1 MHNTIAQWD
10 YSQHVCLLSK
20 SGSNLNPTQALYL
33 RPIFLAQELLVSWSQ
48 HSIMSTN
55 WSRIKNSL
63 SFPGGF
69 HICHV
74 QVIHIDPDKVEAAQR
89 LRLRWTP
96 ALSNAAT
103 HRLWSWQSQ
112 QASTMETGLWS
123 RVEIA
128 VRNSTYCINWVNSPN
143 LLIVHEWVPM
153 KLEINRNT
161 LQSSV
166 RNKGGYKA
174 GLAFWPGSQIFW
186 SLFHHDTKP

>member
-1 MHNTIAQWD
+1 MLLHTVNHTDVFPSGPLVNKAESVETFSLKMSWRCVLKVETCWNTMHNTIAQWD

-20 SGSNLNPTQALYL
+20 SGSNLNPTQAQYL

-128 VRNSTYCINWVNSPN
+128 VRNSTYCINY
-143 LLIVHEWVPM
+143 H
-153 KLEINRNT
+153 
-161 LQSSV
+161 
-166 RNKGGYKA
+166 
-174 GLAFWPGSQIFW
+174 
-186 SLFHHDTKP
+186 